1 MSTDEPRRPADF
13 ESQLES
19 IPLRL
24 ERFEGPLDLL
34 LHLIKKNEVSIY
46 EIPIAL
52 ITEQYLAYLS
62 MMQELNLDVASEF
75 LVTAATLIHIK
86 SRQLLPRPETAEE
99 IEGEELDPRDALVQR
114 LLEHQRFK
122 AAAELLHE
130 RETLRNAQWTRP
142 DARIEAIAGEEVEP
156 ELDVDLF
163 GLLAAFRR
171 VLERTK
177 AQPMVPLPPE
187 QISIEQRIEQLLE
200 RLERLDAC
208 GFEDLF
214 DDASNRNEVI
224 VTFLAILEM
233 IRLKILRAFQ
243 QGSGAIRIYK
253 RPRPAD
259 APHPIHDPEAEF
271 KLHHPPPADDVPPP
285 SGVQFD
291 EAPVSD
297 DEADDATTDEDEA

>member
-1 MSTDEPRRPADF
+1 MSTDEPKRPADF

-62 MMQELNLDVASEF
+62 LMQELNLDVASEF

-99 IEGEELDPRDALVQR
+99 VDGEELDPRDALVQR

-177 AQPMVPLPPE
+177 AQPVVPLPPE

-200 RLERLDAC
+200 QIGIAQAPIAQHAYNSSTYCAQFFISMPMWSPERTPIAC
-208 GFEDLF
+208 
-214 DDASNRNEVI
+214 S
-224 VTFLAILEM
+224 
-233 IRLKILRAFQ
+233 
-243 QGSGAIRIYK
+243 
-253 RPRPAD
+253 
-259 APHPIHDPEAEF
+259 
-271 KLHHPPPADDVPPP
+271 PPARSSTRAP
-285 SGVQFD
+285 SC
-291 EAPVSD
+291 S
-297 DEADDATTDEDEA
+297 